1 MKRKCGKLVVFF
13 LLALSLLAGCGKKA
27 ENVSQH
33 LLPDFSFMKN
43 KFVRSFYNEL
53 YRSL

>member
-27 ENVSQH
+27 EK
-33 LLPDFSFMKN
+33 DGMRRR
-43 KFVRSFYNEL
+43 RSHS
-53 YRSL
+53 RM